1 MIQNVLEI
9 ILNLVIIGGY
19 NMETMELKNSEL
31 ETVKD
36 ENSGNGKKKKLFDFE
51 NIHPYVVILCVVF
64 AVYLLCVL
72 LPSGSFDRVAN
83 ADGDMIVVA
92 GSYHSIEK
100 DIPSI
105 FDLFLNIQLGYVD
118 TASITF
124 FIIFAYAFVYMLTVN
139 GTMNVALGNLA
150 QKLGSKTHL
159 FIPISMIAFG
169 FLGSTAG
176 LYEEVYGLIPVFIG
190 AAMALGYDAVVGG
203 AIVFVG
209 VATGFAA
216 AMTNP
221 FTIGIAQGV
230 AKVPLFSGMNF
241 RIFVFIVFEI
251 AVISYVSYYAKKVK
265 NDPTRS
271 VLYGAKTSIVNHIEL
286 KAEKMTT
293 VHKLSLFA
301 MVFTFGM
308 TLYSTLKLGWYIDE
322 LAALFFMM
330 FIVVGF
336 ISKYNLGK
344 IMDIFI
350 EAAKEILFGV
360 MTIGFIRGAVI
371 TMENAAVLDTVI
383 YYLSFFLVGSSRYI
397 TSLGMLF
404 SQNVIN
410 LFITGGPAQ
419 AMATMPIM
427 GPVADLAGM
436 DRQIAVL
443 AFQFG
448 DGFSNMFWPTG
459 VAIECGIMGIP
470 MARWYKFMTPL
481 FGIMLV
487 LQVVLIVVATT
498 II

>member
-1 MIQNVLEI
+1 MEALDLKKVEGGLEK
-9 ILNLVIIGGY
+9 
-19 NMETMELKNSEL
+19 KN
-31 ETVKD
+31 
-36 ENSGNGKKKKLFDFE
+36 GGKKKKKFIDFE
-51 NIHPYVVILCVVF
+51 NIHPYVVILSVVI
-64 AVYLLCVL
+64 AVYVLCVI
-72 LPSGSFDRVAN
+72 LPSGTFDRVAN

-92 GSYHSIEK
+92 GTYHAIAK
-100 DIPSI
+100 DMPSI

-124 FIIFAYAFVYMLTVN
+124 FIIFAYGFVYMLTVN
-139 GTMNVALGNLA
+139 GTMNVVLGNLA
-150 QKLGSKTHL
+150 AKLGNKTHL
-159 FIPISMIAFG
+159 FIPISMVAFG
-169 FLGSTAG
+169 ILGSTAG

-190 AAMALGYDAVVGG
+190 AAIALGYDAVVGG

-216 AMTNP
+216 ALTNP

-241 RIFVFIVFEI
+241 RIFAFVVFEV
-251 AVISYVSYYAKKVK
+251 AVISYVSHYAKKVK
-265 NDPTRS
+265 NDPTKS
-271 VLYGAKTSIVNHIEL
+271 VLYGAAASVVSHIEL
-286 KAEKMTT
+286 KAEKMTIR
-293 VHKLSLFA
+293 HKLSLIS
-301 MVFTFGM
+301 MIFTFGM
-308 TLYSTLKLGWYIDE
+308 TLYSTLKMGWYIDE

-330 FIVVGF
+330 FIVTGV
-336 ISKYNLGK
+336 ISGYSLGK

-371 TMENAAVLDTVI
+371 TMENSAVLDTVI
-383 YYLSFFLVGSSRYI
+383 YYLSFFLVGSSRYV

-404 SQNVIN
+404 SQNIIN
-410 LFITGGPAQ
+410 LFITGGPSQ

-427 GPVADLAGM
+427 APIADLAGM

-470 MARWYKFMTPL
+470 MARWYKFMAPL

-487 LQVVLIVVATT
+487 LQVILIVIATT